1 MQPSTVV
8 TTAEKRRP
16 PSAGKGRV
24 KGVPNKVTREVKEM
38 ITQALDKA
46 GGVAYLVR
54 CAKDPKTA
62 PAFLTLVGKVLPLQ
76 VTGANGRTLAQELA
90 EMPKEGE
97 DA

>member
-1 MQPSTVV
+1 MQPSTVL
-8 TTAEKRRP
+8 TPAEKRRP

-62 PAFLTLVGKVLPLQ
+62 SAFLTLVGKVLPLQ